1 MFWLAK
7 RIMQRGDIRFTCSP
21 SWRSVM
27 PERVMIAFKTAQ
39 EVTPQ
44 AKLDVTSKSPVG
56 YLAVVTMKR

>member
-1 MFWLAK
+1 
-7 RIMQRGDIRFTCSP
+7 
-21 SWRSVM
+21 M

-56 YLAVVTMKR
+56 YLAVVTMKS